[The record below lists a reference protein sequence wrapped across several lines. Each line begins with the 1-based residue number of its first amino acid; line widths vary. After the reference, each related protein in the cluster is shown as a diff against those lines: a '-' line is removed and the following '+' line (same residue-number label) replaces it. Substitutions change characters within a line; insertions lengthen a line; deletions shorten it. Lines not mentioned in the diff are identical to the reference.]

1 MWRDIKKGDKTA
13 ATAKKELALKYAT
26 LADTKDKATLDSKD
40 KTYKKYTID
49 ADGKVST
56 SDVTSSG
63 TEGERVNEILENRS
77 MLFTSGAYKKIP
89 LPQLKEILREYE
101 TAAHELMKP
110 NILGKMQFRSGKVSP
125 VEALEKALEVY
136 PKDEEIQEALARA
149 IKNAP
154 TNKRQD
160 KADIQMGTFDGYIS
174 NSRDMLLALERVPA
188 ASANWL
194 GSATSWLTGALDP
207 LWDKTAS
214 KTGFLGEDTTTE
226 SITKTGNSTIDKAF
240 GAETV
245 QGNTELYTLV
255 MGLAKQRLMSVY
267 NETGRS
273 ISDKDMEREIN
284 SIAKGFGGIAT
295 KAKMRAA
302 LNAAQKQDVNSIYAS
317 YRSAYKTENTTDL
330 KRQFLK
336 EMQPAN
342 RKYVAGIMGW
352 NSYLD
357 ADERPAPVAT
367 KPAPAQVSKH
377 LSGVYTEMKRLSG
390 IHGKDNMAIGADVIK
405 YMKSKNMSEDEIAA
419 IFQIINK

>member
-1 MWRDIKKGDKTA
+1 LKWAKLADDKKTA
-13 ATAKKELALKYAT
+13 ASSA
-26 LADTKDKATLDSKD
+26 KD

-49 ADGKVST
+49 ADGKVSA

-101 TAAHELMKP
+101 TVAHELMKP

-125 VEALEKALEVY
+125 VEALEKALELY
-136 PKDEEIQEALARA
+136 PKDEELQEALARA
-149 IKNAP
+149 ITNAP

-174 NSRDMLLALERVPA
+174 NSRDMLVALERVPA
-188 ASANWL
+188 ASVNWL

-214 KTGFLGEDTTTE
+214 QTGFLGEDTTME
-226 SITKTGNSTIDKAF
+226 SITKTGNSAIDKAF

-284 SIAKGFGGIAT
+284 SIAKGFGNTAT
-295 KAKMRAA
+295 KAKMRTA
-302 LNAAQKQDVNSIYAS
+302 LNAAQKQDVNSVYAS

-342 RKYVAGIMGW
+342 RKYIAGIMGW

-367 KPAPAQVSKH
+367 KKPIQLNSFTDSSGNLHTMKQVGTLISKMRTDLAPEGLNERQLENKILDFILTFPDKKH
-377 LSGVYTEMKRLSG
+377 QQAL
-390 IHGKDNMAIGADVIK
+390 
-405 YMKSKNMSEDEIAA
+405 
-419 IFQIINK
+419 INEFIDSTR

>member
-1 MWRDIKKGDKTA
+1 
-13 ATAKKELALKYAT
+13 
-26 LADTKDKATLDSKD
+26 
-40 KTYKKYTID
+40 
-49 ADGKVST
+49 
-56 SDVTSSG
+56 
-63 TEGERVNEILENRS
+63 
-77 MLFTSGAYKKIP
+77 MLS
-89 LPQLKEILREYE
+89 
-101 TAAHELMKP
+101 
-110 NILGKMQFRSGKVSP
+110 
-125 VEALEKALEVY
+125 
-136 PKDEEIQEALARA
+136 
-149 IKNAP
+149 
-154 TNKRQD
+154 
-160 KADIQMGTFDGYIS
+160 
-174 NSRDMLLALERVPA
+174 ALERVPA
-188 ASANWL
+188 ASVNWL

-214 KTGFLGEDTTTE
+214 KTGFLGEDTTME

-240 GAETV
+240 GAATV

-295 KAKMRAA
+295 KAKMRTA
-302 LNAAQKQDVNSIYAS
+302 LNAAQKQDVNSVYAS

-336 EMQPAN
+336 YMQPAN

-367 KPAPAQVSKH
+367 KPAPAQV
-377 LSGVYTEMKRLSG
+377 
-390 IHGKDNMAIGADVIK
+390 NK
-405 YMKSKNMSEDEIAA
+405 YMPKVYSTIDALVKKHGEGNSEVANGLYAFLKAEGRSDSEIKA
-419 IFQIINK
+419 IFDKLK